1 MTVHPADAHWRRILI
16 GREVLAGRLDQAR
29 AVEQIRELQR
39 ISFTGLSRDTV
50 AYLEVSRIEAEMLAA
65 EMPGGVG
72 DLFDEYA
79 GHIEDPMST
88 LRLAIE
94 RDEEARRDAA

>member
-1 MTVHPADAHWRRILI
+1 MAIPM
-16 GREVLAGRLDQAR
+16 
-29 AVEQIRELQR
+29 
-39 ISFTGLSRDTV
+39 
-50 AYLEVSRIEAEMLAA
+50 Y
-65 EMPGGVG
+65 GGVG